1 MIGGSLESDV
11 IIRPFI
17 LRHCLGAAIPC
28 IAAVVWARCI
38 LSLLSMSNWAMAFRS
53 TNGSVAWSSMMAS
66 PSTEL
71 PDLGYVRLTGH
82 VRLNDWVNS
91 VCP

>member
-1 MIGGSLESDV
+1 
-11 IIRPFI
+11 
-17 LRHCLGAAIPC
+17 
-28 IAAVVWARCI
+28 
-38 LSLLSMSNWAMAFRS
+38 MSNLAMAFGS
-53 TNGSVAWSSMMAS
+53 TNESVAWSSMMAS
-66 PSTEL
+66 PSTDR

>member
-1 MIGGSLESDV
+1 MSSESGL
-11 IIRPFI
+11 ITRPFI
-17 LRHCLGAAIPC
+17 LRHCLGGAIPF
-28 IAAVVWARCI
+28 IVAVVWVCGV
-38 LSLLSMSNWAMAFRS
+38 LSLLSMSNLAMAFGS
-53 TNGSVAWSSMMAS
+53 TNERVAWSSMIAS
-66 PSTEL
+66 PSTDR